1 MGKQQRFRK
10 ESPEAEATAAV
21 FEKTAT
27 VEDFIRGLKGSERF
41 AGRVVHVSQSP
52 VQPAKWA
59 KKGAGI
65 SSALEASLRA
75 VNISR
80 LYRHQLDAVEKI
92 RAGRHVVV
100 CTPTASGKTLIY
112 TLPLLERLIESPGH
126 TALYLSPLKALAQ
139 DQLRKLK
146 KAASSVPDLVFTAS
160 IYDGDTKGSIRKKI
174 RELPPQVLLTNPE
187 MLHLSF
193 LAHHRAWASF
203 FRRLSL
209 VVVDEVH
216 TYRGV
221 MGSHMAQVFR
231 RMLRVCARY
240 EAAPTFVF
248 TSATVANPAELVD
261 QLTGIDAEVIFK
273 SGAGRGRAYTA
284 LVDAADGPAQ
294 AAILLLK
301 AALYRGLRTIV
312 YVRSRKMAEL
322 ISVWSKERAGRF
334 AEKIA
339 AYRAGY
345 LPEERR
351 SIEAKLADGRLLA
364 VVTTSALELGID
376 IGDLDLCILVGYPG
390 SIVATRQRAGRV
402 GRSGQ
407 ASAVVLLAG
416 EDALDQYL
424 LRHPDTILEHPPEPA
439 VVNPENPDIVK
450 KHLLCAAAELPLDR
464 EENWMKR
471 PEVARA
477 AAELEQ
483 HGELLRAE
491 DGKTLYARR
500 RAPHRQVD
508 LRGSGSRYAIVE
520 AGSGAVLGEIDEPR
534 AFRETHPGAV
544 YLHGGETFVVKGLD
558 TAARTVTAAPEQVE
572 HYTRVRAEKEIE
584 VLETIRQ
591 KTVFHTRVCFGR
603 LKVTDQV
610 TGYETWSIRT
620 RQRLGR
626 FSLDL
631 PPVVFETEGL
641 WFSPEKPDDSA
652 LSGGGLDWVGALHAA
667 EHGIIGIF
675 PLVVMADRD
684 DLGGLATPFHPA
696 AGGAGVF
703 IYDGIA
709 GGAGLCRAAF
719 ERAEA
724 LFRHALDGIASCGC
738 KQGCPACIQSS
749 RCGSGNRPLDKA
761 GAVLLLKM
769 ILDDAGAKLPEPKTG
784 NVSALHSRPNRR
796 KRLGPQR
803 QSAGFAVLDLETR
816 RSAAEVGGWHLADRM
831 GVSCAVLYDSTENRF
846 LEYFEEQLPEM
857 FDRLDR
863 FDRIVGFNV
872 KRFDYR
878 VLSAYTGRDFD
889 KVPTVDLLEVV
900 HQVLGFRLSLDHL
913 AGATLGRKKTA
924 GGLQA
929 LQWWKEG
936 RIAELLAYCR
946 RDVEI
951 TRDLY
956 VFGRENGYVLFDDRE
971 GRRMRVPVSW

>member
-10 ESPEAEATAAV
+10 ESLEPEATAAV
-21 FEKTAT
+21 FEKTAA

-41 AGRVVHVSQSP
+41 AGRVVHVSQRP
-52 VQPAKWA
+52 ARPAKWA
-59 KKGAGI
+59 KKGTGI
-65 SSALEASLRA
+65 SPALEAWLRA
-75 VNISR
+75 LNISR

-146 KAASSVPDLVFTAS
+146 KAASSVPNLVFTAS
-160 IYDGDTKGSIRKKI
+160 IYDGDTKGSTRKKI

-193 LAHHRAWASF
+193 LAYHRTWASF
-203 FRRLSL
+203 FKRLSL

-231 RMLRVCARY
+231 RLLRVCARY

-248 TSATVANPAELVD
+248 TSATVANPAELVE

-273 SGAGRGRAYTA
+273 NGAERGRSYTA

-322 ISVWSKERAGRF
+322 ISVWSKERTGRF

-407 ASAVVLLAG
+407 TSAVVLLAG

-424 LRHPDTILEHPPEPA
+424 LRHPEMILDHPPEPA
-439 VVNPENPDIVK
+439 VVNPENPDIIG
-450 KHLLCAAAELPLDR
+450 KHLVCAAAELPLQR
-464 EENWMKR
+464 EENWMQR
-471 PEVARA
+471 PEIARA
-477 AAELEQ
+477 AVELEQ
-483 HGELLRAE
+483 KGKLLRAE
-491 DGKTLYARR
+491 DGNTLYARK

-520 AGSGAVLGEIDEPR
+520 AGSGSVLGEIDEPR

-544 YLHGGETFVVKGLD
+544 YLHGGETFVVETLD
-558 TAARTVTAAPEQVE
+558 TAARTATVSSERVE
-572 HYTRVRAEKEIE
+572 YYTRTLSEKEIE
-584 VLETIRQ
+584 VLDTIRQ
-591 KTVFHTRVCFGR
+591 KTIARTRVCFGR

-631 PPVVFETEGL
+631 PPVVFETDGL
-641 WFSPEKPDDSA
+641 WFSPGRAAQSA
-652 LSGGGLDWVGALHAA
+652 VSGAGLDWVGALHAA

-738 KQGCPACIQSS
+738 KEGCPACIQSS
-749 RCGSGNRPLDKA
+749 KCGSGNRPLDKA
-761 GAVLLLKM
+761 GAVLLLEN
-769 ILDDAGAKLPEPKTG
+769 ILDDVRAQLPESKPID
-784 NVSALHSRPNRR
+784 SPERFSRRARR
-796 KRLGPQR
+796 RPARSSPQSIR
-803 QSAGFAVLDLETR
+803 FAVLDLETR
-816 RSAAEVGGWHLADRM
+816 RSAAEVGGWNLADRM
-831 GVSCAVLYDSTENRF
+831 GVSCAVLYDSTQDRF

-863 FDRIVGFNV
+863 FDRVVGFNV

-878 VLSAYTGRDFD
+878 VLSAYTDRDLGR
-889 KVPTVDLLEVV
+889 VPTVDLLEFV
-900 HQVLGFRLSLDHL
+900 HRRLGFRLSLDHL
-913 AGATLGRKKTA
+913 AEATLGRKKTA
-924 GGLQA
+924 HGLQA

-936 RIAELLAYCR
+936 RIAELVAYCKS
-946 RDVEI
+946 DVEI

-956 VFGRENGYVLFDDRE
+956 LFGRENGYVLFDDRE
-971 GRRMRVPVSW
+971 GRRMRVPVDW